1 MFFTLKKMKKLPL
14 ISIIISYYKKKK
26 YIKKTLDS
34 ILNQSYKNYEVIF
47 IYDDKDKSDLSFIKS
62 LLKNL
67 KKKLI
72 VNKTI

>member
-1 MFFTLKKMKKLPL
+1 MKKLPL

-62 LLKNL
+62 LLKKF
-67 KKKLI
+67 KKK
-72 VNKTI
+72 KTNSK